1 MTDQILKK
9 MKNSVPFGAL
19 FDLDGVLIDS
29 ETTYTRFWSEI
40 DRIYPTGIENYAL
53 AIKGTTLPEIMRHY
67 EDSRVKADILRRITE
82 FQETMVYELYPGV
95 ADFLSMLRD
104 NSVPMAIVTSS
115 DDRKMELL
123 FRQHPAFRGFFTSVI
138 DASMVTRSK
147 PDPQGYLLGAEKI
160 GVAPEN
166 CFVFEDSLQGLKAGR
181 AAGAM
186 VIGLATTYPE
196 RKIAPLADMVIDG
209 LGGVSMDDLIGLK
222 DSLSRP

>member
-1 MTDQILKK
+1 
-9 MKNSVPFGAL
+9 MKTTVPFGAL

-29 ETTYTRFWSEI
+29 ETTYTRFWTEI

-53 AIKGTTLPEIMRHY
+53 AIKGTTLPEIMKHY
-67 EDSRVKADILRRITE
+67 DDSRVKADILRRITE
-82 FQETMVYELYPGV
+82 FQESMTYELYPGV
-95 ADFLSMLRD
+95 GDFLSMLRD
-104 NSVPMAIVTSS
+104 SSVPMAIVTSS
-115 DDRKMELL
+115 DDRKMAHL
-123 FRQHPAFRGFFTSVI
+123 FRQHPGFQKLFDAIV

-181 AAGAM
+181 AAGA
-186 VIGLATTYPE
+186 VVVGLATTYPAQ
-196 RKIAPLADMVIDG
+196 KIAPLADKVIDG
-209 LGGVSMDDLIGLK
+209 LGGVTLGDLISLK